1 MMYSCFHLLSLLSLE
16 IAVTYFSNIRLCHK
30 NVLLIL
36 KNNRLIECKQ
46 QVVLK
51 KQLDV
56 CKSSLGRLTLNSFMK
71 GLKPDESGFRA
82 LLSFEKTCIKQ
93 FQQS

>member
-1 MMYSCFHLLSLLSLE
+1 MIYSCFHCFHWKLLLFIFLTYVY
-16 IAVTYFSNIRLCHK
+16 VTK
-30 NVLLIL
+30 NMLLIL
-36 KNNRLIECKQ
+36 KNNRLIGCKQ

-56 CKSSLGRLTLNSFMK
+56 CKLSLGRLTLNSFMK

-82 LLSFEKTCIKQ
+82 LLSSEKTCSKK